1 MPAVS
6 SSPPDAAAAP
16 LSSDM
21 KMAQK
26 DVSTLNDLYSQVMND
41 AKQMQSSGQNNYAPN
56 TTIARDVN
64 NAVRAGQ
71 QMQYDYFTPLNQM
84 NAPAHQ
90 FVNAATDQLQMMQL
104 GAESGR
110 IDASGMQTLAQNVTM
125 ALSALMPKAPV
136 PAAPSAGTAASAETA
151 SPAARAAST
160 DASSPAMTQV
170 SRDLASEAS
179 ATSTSDKASSVG
191 SAIGNLIQALGG
203 TPSVSS
209 AAAATAAPAVSP
221 TLAPAAAP
229 ASDGNAAPISKQLGT
244 DVLNSLNQLSDL
256 GNQSGA
262 PGTLQDA
269 IAKLVGMIQ
278 NMFRG
283 SPAAPSAP
291 APQSAAT
298 PAAATPAPSPAQSSA
313 IQPATSQ
320 AGQGQN
326 VALISL
332 LQQLEGILGQVKPHL
347 ANTPK
352 GNAAMDGLAK
362 VIGEIAQSI
371 QEQPP
376 KGAIASVA

>member
-1 MPAVS
+1 MPAVG
-6 SSPPDAAAAP
+6 SSPPDTAAAP

-41 AKQMQSSGQNNYAPN
+41 AKQMQSSGQNSYAPN

-110 IDASGMQTLAQNVTM
+110 IDAGGMQTLAQNVTM
-125 ALSALMPKAPV
+125 ALSALMPKAP
-136 PAAPSAGTAASAETA
+136 AAPSAGTAASAGTA
-151 SPAARAAST
+151 SPAATAAST

-179 ATSTSDKASSVG
+179 ATSTGDKASFVG
-191 SAIGNLIQALGG
+191 SAISNLIQALGG
-203 TPSVSS
+203 TPSASS
-209 AAAATAAPAVSP
+209 AAPATAAPAVSP
-221 TLAPAAAP
+221 ALAPAAAP

-298 PAAATPAPSPAQSSA
+298 PAAAQSSA

-371 QEQPP
+371 QGQPP

>member
-1 MPAVS
+1 MPAVG
-6 SSPPDAAAAP
+6 SSPPDTAAAP

-41 AKQMQSSGQNNYAPN
+41 AKQMQSSGQNSYAPN

-110 IDASGMQTLAQNVTM
+110 IDAGGMQTLAQNVTM
-125 ALSALMPKAPV
+125 ALSALMPKAP
-136 PAAPSAGTAASAETA
+136 AALSASTAASAGTA
-151 SPAARAAST
+151 SPAATAVST

-179 ATSTSDKASSVG
+179 ATSTDDKASFVG
-191 SAIGNLIQALGG
+191 SAISNLIQALGG

-209 AAAATAAPAVSP
+209 AATAAPAVSP
-221 TLAPAAAP
+221 ALAPAAAP

>member
-1 MPAVS
+1 MPAVG
-6 SSPPDAAAAP
+6 SSPPDTAAAP

-41 AKQMQSSGQNNYAPN
+41 AKQMQSSGQNSYAPN

-110 IDASGMQTLAQNVTM
+110 IDAGGMQTLAQNVTM
-125 ALSALMPKAPV
+125 ALSALMPKAP
-136 PAAPSAGTAASAETA
+136 AAPSASTAASAGTA
-151 SPAARAAST
+151 SPAATAAST

-179 ATSTSDKASSVG
+179 ATSTGDKASFVG
-191 SAIGNLIQALGG
+191 SAISNLIQALGG
-203 TPSVSS
+203 TPSASS
-209 AAAATAAPAVSP
+209 AAPATAAPAVSP
-221 TLAPAAAP
+221 ALAPAAAP

-244 DVLNSLNQLSDL
+244 DVLSSLNQLSDL

-298 PAAATPAPSPAQSSA
+298 PAAAQSSA

>member
-1 MPAVS
+1 MPAVGS
-6 SSPPDAAAAP
+6 SSPDTAAAP

-41 AKQMQSSGQNNYAPN
+41 AKQMQSSGQNSYAPN

-110 IDASGMQTLAQNVTM
+110 IDAGGMQTLAQNVTM
-125 ALSALMPKAPV
+125 ALSALMPKAP
-136 PAAPSAGTAASAETA
+136 AAPSASTAASAGTA
-151 SPAARAAST
+151 SPAATAVST
-160 DASSPAMTQV
+160 DSSSPAMTQV

-179 ATSTSDKASSVG
+179 ATSTDGKASFVG
-191 SAIGNLIQALGG
+191 SAISNLIQALGG

-221 TLAPAAAP
+221 ALAPAAAP

-313 IQPATSQ
+313 IQRVTSQ

>member
-1 MPAVS
+1 MPAVG
-6 SSPPDAAAAP
+6 SSPPDTAAAP

-41 AKQMQSSGQNNYAPN
+41 AKQMQSSGQNSYAPN

-110 IDASGMQTLAQNVTM
+110 IDAGGMQTLAQNVTM
-125 ALSALMPKAPV
+125 ALSALMPKAP
-136 PAAPSAGTAASAETA
+136 AAPSAGTAASAGTA
-151 SPAARAAST
+151 SPAATAAST

-179 ATSTSDKASSVG
+179 ATSTGDKASFVG
-191 SAIGNLIQALGG
+191 SAISNLIQALGG
-203 TPSVSS
+203 TPSASS
-209 AAAATAAPAVSP
+209 AAPATAAPAVSP
-221 TLAPAAAP
+221 ALAPAAAP

-298 PAAATPAPSPAQSSA
+298 PAAAQSSA

-362 VIGEIAQSI
+362 VIGVIAQSI
-371 QEQPP
+371 QGQPP